1 MERRMERLTAD
12 KLDAFIDLRLT
23 QLKEEGTLETDLRPA
38 LEDYLHRHLADGSF
52 VSWILTEGNRILATS
67 GISFVEKPPYPG
79 APNGRIGLLS
89 CMYTDPACRRQGI
102 ASALLERIVA
112 EARARD
118 CRVIQITAS
127 RMGEKLYQ
135 SFGFVRHARF
145 FQPSLDK

>member
-1 MERRMERLTAD
+1 MERLTAD

-38 LEDYLHRHLADGSF
+38 LEDYLHRHLGDGSF
-52 VSWILTEGNRILATS
+52 VSWILTEGHRMLATS
-67 GISFVEKPPYPG
+67 GISFVESPPYPG
-79 APNGRIGLLS
+79 SPIGRIGLLS

-118 CRVIQITAS
+118 CRVTQITAS

-145 FQPSLDK
+145 FQLSLDK

>member
-1 MERRMERLTAD
+1 MALTFERLTPD
-12 KLDAFIDLRLT
+12 RTDAFIDLRLA
-23 QLKEEGTLETDLRPA
+23 QLTEEGALDMDLRPA
-38 LEDYLHRHLADGSF
+38 LTDYFRRHLEDNSF
-52 VSWILTEGNRILATS
+52 VSWILTDGERILATS

-89 CMYTDPACRRQGI
+89 CMYTDPSCRRQGI
-102 ASALLERIVA
+102 ATQLLERIVQ

-118 CRVIQITAS
+118 CRVIQVTAS

-145 FQPSLDK
+145 FQLSLDK

>member
-1 MERRMERLTAD
+1 MPPA
-12 KLDAFIDLRLT
+12 AF
-23 QLKEEGTLETDLRPA
+23 
-38 LEDYLHRHLADGSF
+38 HL
-52 VSWILTEGNRILATS
+52 W
-67 GISFVEKPPYPG
+67 KPPPYPG
-79 APNGRIGLLS
+79 SPNGRIGLLS

-118 CRVIQITAS
+118 CRVTQITAS

-145 FQPSLDK
+145 FQLSLDK